1 MVRTLFSLF
10 ELLLTLLSS
19 YLLSPQTSVMGGLGG
34 PGTRLVLLGSQ
45 SPHINPIFFRD
56 PDPIIFTEIA
66 EFALSLKAPTKGQE
80 PFHGFTHLQAYKF
93 IRAAYLADIGHI
105 QSATRYTPELL
116 LHKNI
121 LLIILNKVL
130 RGNYCS
136 HGSTVPILH
145 SCAGGGTAATR
156 RSSNRFTSYRQIYIV
171 DRRESEQT
179 FVGQYW

>member
-1 MVRTLFSLF
+1 
-10 ELLLTLLSS
+10 
-19 YLLSPQTSVMGGLGG
+19 MGGLGG

-56 PDPIIFTEIA
+56 PDSIIFTEIA
-66 EFALSLKAPTKGQE
+66 EFALSLKVPTKSQE
-80 PFHGFTHLQAYKF
+80 PFHGFLHLQAYKF

-116 LHKNI
+116 QHKI
-121 LLIILNKVL
+121 IVLIFLNKVL

-145 SCAGGGTAATR
+145 SCVGGGAAATR
-156 RSSNRFTSYRQIYIV
+156 RPSDWFTSYRQIYIV
-171 DRRESEQT
+171 DRREGEQT
-179 FVGQYW
+179 FPGQYW

>member
-1 MVRTLFSLF
+1 
-10 ELLLTLLSS
+10 
-19 YLLSPQTSVMGGLGG
+19 MGGLGG

-45 SPHINPIFFRD
+45 SPHINPVFSRD

-66 EFALSLKAPTKGQE
+66 EFALSLKAPTKSQE
-80 PFHGFTHLQAYKF
+80 PFHGFPHLQAYKF
-93 IRAAYLADIGHI
+93 VRAAYLADIGHI

-116 LHKNI
+116 LRKI
-121 LLIILNKVL
+121 IVLIILNKVL

-145 SCAGGGTAATR
+145 TCVGGGTTATR
-156 RSSNRFTSYRQIYIV
+156 RPSTWFTPYRQIYFV

-179 FVGQYW
+179 FPGQYR